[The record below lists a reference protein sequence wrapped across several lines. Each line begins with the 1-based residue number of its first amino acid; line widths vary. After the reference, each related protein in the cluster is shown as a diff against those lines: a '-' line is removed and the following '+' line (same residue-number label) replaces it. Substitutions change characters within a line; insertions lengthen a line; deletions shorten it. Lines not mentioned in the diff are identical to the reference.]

1 MASQI
6 DHLVIIVRD
15 LDMASEKASAAG
27 FTVVPGGEH
36 GSGLSHNALIA
47 FQDGSY
53 IELFA
58 FLDPNAPTANPWW
71 TRLWDGGGLVDYAL
85 LSQDLAAETAAI
97 QTRGVDFPEP
107 WRLGRTRPDGE
118 RLEWHM
124 ATPERNGWPFLIQ
137 DETPRALRVP
147 DETQDATHP
156 NGAIGVAGVTIVV
169 PDLEAA
175 RGDFAAIT
183 GSDPVDLPAP
193 FPGVTHA
200 LQMPAGTERDQW
212 FCLIEPDM
220 NLTDGTDEASIP
232 ARYLTRYGAGPF
244 AIALRTSKSDGT
256 SVAPG
261 RGELIERDLLGGARV
276 YLA

>member
-15 LDMASEKASAAG
+15 LETAAEKASAAG

-71 TRLWDGGGLVDYAL
+71 TRLWEGGGLADYAL
-85 LSQDLAAETAAI
+85 LSDDLAAETAAI
-97 QTRGVDFPEP
+97 QARGVDFPEP
-107 WRLGRTRPDGE
+107 WNLGRTRPDGE

-124 ATPERNGWPFLIQ
+124 ATPEKNGWPFLIQ
-137 DETPRALRVP
+137 DETPRTMRVP
-147 DETQDATHP
+147 HDTQEVTHA

-169 PDLEAA
+169 PDLAAA
-175 RGDFAAIT
+175 RNDFAAIT
-183 GSDPVDLPAP
+183 GNDPVDVEPP
-193 FPGVTHA
+193 FPGVSHA

-212 FCLIEPDM
+212 FCLIEPEASLDED
-220 NLTDGTDEASIP
+220 TDVASIP
-232 ARYLTRYGAGPF
+232 ARYLTKYGAGPF
-244 AIALRTSKSDGT
+244 AVTLKTGSSGGIA
-256 SVAPG
+256 VPPG
-261 RGELIERDLLGGARV
+261 AGALIDPDRLGHARI

>member
-1 MASQI
+1 MASQV

-15 LDMASEKASAAG
+15 LDTAAEQAAAVG
-27 FTVVPGGEH
+27 FTVVAGGEH

-47 FQDGSY
+47 FRDGSY

-71 TRLWDGGGLVDYAL
+71 TRLWEGGGLVDYAL
-85 LSQDLAAETAAI
+85 LSHDLAAETASI

-107 WRLGRTRPDGE
+107 WNLGRLRPDGE
-118 RLEWHM
+118 RIEWHM
-124 ATPERNGWPFLIQ
+124 ATPEKNGWPFLIQ

-147 DETQDATHP
+147 HEVQDVTHANEAT
-156 NGAIGVAGVTIVV
+156 GVAGVTIVV
-169 PDLEAA
+169 PDLKAA
-175 RGDFAAIT
+175 RSDFAAIT

-220 NLTDGTDEASIP
+220 NLADGTDEESVP

-244 AIALRTSKSDGT
+244 AITLRSATSEGGSI
-256 SVAPG
+256 APG
-261 RGELIERDLLGGARV
+261 EGVLIEPELLGHARV